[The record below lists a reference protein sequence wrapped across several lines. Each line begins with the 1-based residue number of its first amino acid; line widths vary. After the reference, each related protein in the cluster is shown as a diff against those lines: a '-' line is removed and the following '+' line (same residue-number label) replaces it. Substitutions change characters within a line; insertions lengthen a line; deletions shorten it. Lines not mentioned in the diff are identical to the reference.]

1 MFSYRK
7 YGYDPFKIRIRRM
20 PARTRLDFIDVPQVV
35 TPRTSTAAR
44 AVRKIA
50 LGAWPV
56 MLDATLPTVRAT
68 TTGGAAYQLRIV
80 DVSALAFA
88 PHEHDEAPAW
98 LGWFLVFPESVNLTQ

>member
-7 YGYDPFKIRIRRM
+7 RSGDPFKIGIRRM
-20 PARTRLDFIDVPQVV
+20 PARTRLDFIDVAQVV

-56 MLDATLPTVRAT
+56 MLDATLSTVRAT
-68 TTGGAAYQLRIV
+68 TAAGAAYQLRIV

-88 PHEHDEAPAW
+88 PHKHDKATVW

>member
-1 MFSYRK
+1 
-7 YGYDPFKIRIRRM
+7 M
-20 PARTRLDFIDVPQVV
+20 PARTRLDFINVAQVV

-44 AVRKIA
+44 AVGKIA

-56 MLDATLPTVRAT
+56 MLDATLPTVRAS

-88 PHEHDEAPAW
+88 PHEHDEAPVW
-98 LGWFLVFPESVNLTQ
+98 LMLCQRWNSGSAAGR